1 MPKDII
7 TLQFGGLANYAGTHY
22 WNIQDELLGLQDR
35 EGSSS
40 LALQI
45 DSTVLYR
52 ERLGTHGESSY
63 TPRLVIFDAK
73 GSLGGVSSHAHK
85 NTEALASAVAAT
97 WDGSHEV
104 HRAAPIPKSQFTQE
118 LEAEEEL
125 LYLSEQQQQ
134 VHKSEQEEP
143 SLIETAATALDAPG
157 AVNYFTD
164 FLKAPFHPSTIQI
177 IDGLWRESAEI
188 RGWSRPGG
196 WLGTGADTTKEGASE
211 KIRALAEE
219 SDSFAGFQC
228 FVDDL
233 TAWGGIATEVLQEVR
248 DDYGSNRTVMLWALR
263 SSSGSRGAAPREA
276 ESANTEMRKYR
287 LLEGL
292 STAYLSEQCDVY
304 IPVAPPA
311 AHAAFPMLRW
321 RHGDLFH
328 ESALLASA
336 LDCATLSYRLSSY
349 GTSNEALGGLD
360 LWSLSSML
368 TGQHNTPLC
377 ALSMSLPCPT
387 LPHPLESSQAAHQL
401 DRRARDHHN
410 DNINKEEERKRHHA
424 DVCFTS
430 AAAGLSGTR
439 LGGALDQ
446 NRFAECLV
454 LRGARTLSSKSSNNS
469 STTSAVSSQMHVSDA
484 LNALDMS
491 LLRENGVRC
500 VQHRTVVA
508 QPQPVPLPFPDIFSK
523 KLDSYGDSTSS
534 QLGNIDVSDT
544 GIHGHHVASCPVLT
558 RVAGTASFG
567 PVVAALAEQWT
578 SAAGAAQGRAILDS
592 WGVDREQGDDVRERL
607 LDLSRA
613 YDEEY

>member
-1 MPKDII
+1 M
-7 TLQFGGLANYAGTHY
+7 
-22 WNIQDELLGLQDR
+22 
-35 EGSSS
+35 
-40 LALQI
+40 
-45 DSTVLYR
+45 
-52 ERLGTHGESSY
+52 
-63 TPRLVIFDAK
+63 FDAK
-73 GSLGGVSSHAHK
+73 GSLGGVSSHAQK
-85 NTEALASAVAAT
+85 NTEVLASAVAAT

-125 LYLSEQQQQ
+125 FYLAEQQQQ
-134 VHKSEQEEP
+134 KQLHRSEQEEP
-143 SLIETAATALDAPG
+143 SLIETAATALDVPG
-157 AVNYFTD
+157 AVKYFTD
-164 FLKAPFHPSTIQI
+164 FLKAPLHPSTIQL
-177 IDGLWRESAEI
+177 IDGLWRGSAEV

-196 WLGTGADTTKEGASE
+196 WLGTGTGLTKDDASD
-211 KIRALAEE
+211 KIRVLAEE

-233 TAWGGIATEVLQEVR
+233 STWSGIATEVLQEVR

-263 SSSGSRGAAPREA
+263 SSSGSRGSPPIKEG
-276 ESANTEMRKYR
+276 SANTEMRKYR

-304 IPVAPPA
+304 VPMAPPA
-311 AHAAFPMLRW
+311 AHAAFPMLHW
-321 RHGDLFH
+321 RLGDLFH

-336 LDCATLSYRLSSY
+336 LDCATLPYRLSSS

-360 LWSLSSML
+360 LGSLSSML

-377 ALSMSLPCPT
+377 ALSMSLPCPM
-387 LPHPLESSQAAHQL
+387 LPPPIEISEAAHQV
-401 DRRARDHHN
+401 DTRARHHHKDHFN
-410 DNINKEEERKRHHA
+410 REEEERTRHHA
-424 DVCFTS
+424 DICFTS
-430 AAAGLSGTR
+430 AAAGLSGSR

-446 NRFAECLV
+446 SKFAECLA
-454 LRGARTLSSKSSNNS
+454 LRGARTFPSKSDTNS
-469 STTSAVSSQMHVSDA
+469 SSSSLNSAISSQMNVSDA
-484 LNALDMS
+484 LHALDTS

-523 KLDSYGDSTSS
+523 KLEIYGGFASS

-544 GIHGHHVASCPVLT
+544 RIHGHHVASCPVLT
-558 RVAGTASFG
+558 RMAGTASFG
-567 PVVAALAEQWT
+567 PVVAAMAGQWT
-578 SAAGAAQGRAILDS
+578 SAAGAAQGRTILDS
-592 WGVDREQGDDVRERL
+592 WGVDREQTEDVKERL

>member
-1 MPKDII
+1 
-7 TLQFGGLANYAGTHY
+7 L
-22 WNIQDELLGLQDR
+22 QDELLGLQDR

-40 LALQI
+40 HALQI
-45 DSTVLYR
+45 DSSVLYR

-63 TPRLVIFDAK
+63 TPRLVILDAK
-73 GSLGGVSSHAHK
+73 GSLGGVTYHAQK

-125 LYLSEQQQQ
+125 FLAEQQQQ
-134 VHKSEQEEP
+134 QQVNRSEQEEP

-157 AVNYFTD
+157 AVKYFTD
-164 FLKAPFHPSTIQI
+164 FLKAPFHHSTIQL

-188 RGWSRPGG
+188 HGWSRPGG
-196 WLGTGADTTKEGASE
+196 WLGAGTGTTKEDASE

-219 SDSFAGFQC
+219 SDSFSGFQC

-233 TAWGGIATEVLQEVR
+233 SAWGSIATEVLQEVR
-248 DDYGSNRTVMLWALR
+248 DDYGSGRTVMLWALR
-263 SSSGSRGAAPREA
+263 SSSGSRGTTPMEG
-276 ESANTEMRKYR
+276 ESAHTEMRKYR

-304 IPVAPPA
+304 VPMAPPA
-311 AHAAFPMLRW
+311 AHAAFPMLHW
-321 RHGDLFH
+321 RHSDLFH
-328 ESALLASA
+328 ESAVLASA
-336 LDCATLSYRLSSY
+336 LDCATLPYRLSRS
-349 GTSNEALGGLD
+349 GASNEALGALD

-387 LPHPLESSQAAHQL
+387 VPHPIESSEAAHQV
-401 DRRARDHHN
+401 DTRDKNHHNGSGNRDEERARLHV
-410 DNINKEEERKRHHA
+410 

-430 AAAGLSGTR
+430 AAAGLSGSR
-439 LGGALDQ
+439 LGGALDPQ
-446 NRFAECLV
+446 RFAECLT
-454 LRGARTLSSKSSNNS
+454 LRGARAFSSNSAKSSH
-469 STTSAVSSQMHVSDA
+469 MHVSDA
-484 LNALDMS
+484 LNALDRS
-491 LLRENGVRC
+491 LLCENGVRC

-523 KLDSYGDSTSS
+523 KLDSYGVSTSS
-534 QLGNIDVSDT
+534 QLGNSDGSDT
-544 GIHGHHVASCPVLT
+544 KMHGHHVASCPVLT
-558 RVAGTASFG
+558 RMAGTAAFG
-567 PVVAALAEQWT
+567 PVVAELAGQWT

-592 WGVDREQGDDVRERL
+592 WGVDREQSEDVKERL